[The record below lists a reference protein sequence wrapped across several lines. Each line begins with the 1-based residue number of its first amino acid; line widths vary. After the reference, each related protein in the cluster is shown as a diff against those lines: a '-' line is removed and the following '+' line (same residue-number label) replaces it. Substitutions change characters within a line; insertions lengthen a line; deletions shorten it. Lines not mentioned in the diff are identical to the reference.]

1 MTNIPR
7 FTELQYEVNAPVA
20 TVTLYRPSKRN
31 ALTPTMVNELIVAFE
46 TASADPDVGVV
57 ILTGS
62 GDVFCSG
69 ADLSQFMDG
78 GENRNPD
85 IPHRGGFVELNL
97 AFSQIGKPVIAKIQ
111 RYAYAG
117 GLGLVAA
124 SHFAIAEDGA
134 KFATPEINRGLFPMM
149 IMANIF
155 RNVSRRAGLDLVLTG
170 RVFTADE
177 AASIGLINRV
187 VSRDALDLE
196 VQNLAETLAV
206 KPPHAMRLGL
216 EAFYAQDHMP
226 YEEALRYLDSM
237 LQRCLASPDAAEG
250 VLAFLEKR
258 EPKWR

>member
-1 MTNIPR
+1 MADIPN
-7 FTELQYEVNAPVA
+7 FTELIYDVEDAVA
-20 TVTLYRPSKRN
+20 TITLNRPSKRN

-46 TASADPDVGVV
+46 TASAAEDIGSV

-62 GDVFCSG
+62 GEVFCSG
-69 ADLSQFMDG
+69 ADLTQFMG
-78 GENRNPD
+78 GQNHNTD

-155 RNVSRRAGLDLVLTG
+155 RHVPRRAGLELVLTG

-177 AASIGLINRV
+177 AAEIGLINRV
-187 VSRDALDLE
+187 VSRDTLDAEVRALAD
-196 VQNLAETLAV
+196 TLAA
-206 KPPHAMRLGL
+206 KPPNVMRLGL
-216 EAFYAQDHMP
+216 EAFYAQDHMS
-226 YEEALRYLDSM
+226 YEEALPYLDSM
-237 LQRCLASPDAAEG
+237 LQRCLQSPDAAEG
-250 VLAFLEKR
+250 VMAFLEKR